1 MNKVFSYF
9 HQIYQS
15 LPKTEWFKS
24 WRGVFL
30 EIGLIVLWA
39 LFVGN
44 AYLDTN
50 PDLVVHGK
58 EWGMSIHT
66 HYLWINFLKCGTC
79 AFWNGSVNGGYPA
92 FTELHGSPL
101 HPIAMMATLIFGVIR
116 GAEVALIVTFA
127 VAGIAQWWLAKE
139 LGLSRITRLWVA
151 FIAVAGG
158 HITGRLE
165 LGSFQTAFSTA
176 MCSLVIPAIL
186 ATAKGKRYGLPL
198 LAVTGASAVLSGSG
212 YMQIGIVVGMAPA
225 VLFLLLDN
233 NLNIR
238 SLWKKIAPSL
248 GATLLLSGPLLVPWL
263 NNAAIYIKDV
273 EPKFLV
279 AQPFS
284 YIIFNLFT
292 KEPDYYFLETFWKFP
307 FPYLYTLFIGWI
319 PIAFW
324 CLGLFLSRKKDH
336 RWIGFLAIGAIS
348 ELVISSAEF
357 LKMMAKYFPAVTALR
372 NPPLIAGLAV
382 PFILGVSAIGLDR
395 LLKLNWPN
403 LILSVENTPRKQ
415 VSTRWLLAIPLLISM
430 KASYEFS
437 QLWMYKIEPHPE
449 IKASIAELHTSSAQW
464 AHTPFGE
471 HWFVAPAIAEG
482 LKLTHV
488 FDTFRWEGYNYP
500 NAYLS
505 AERHDVTVITDR
517 EWVAQHYG
525 IHIYR
530 NAMAEYAYVI
540 SDDGEKATCTASSH
554 GGDIDVRCEDT
565 PAGELMVKEKMWSGW
580 QAWVDG
586 VPTELINV
594 QWLSLETP
602 AGTHTYT
609 FRFRPWD
616 VPLGIG
622 LSVIGLALCGWI
634 YLKSPQTEDSDT

>member
-1 MNKVFSYF
+1 MNEVFSYF
-9 HQIYQS
+9 HQNIQS
-15 LPKTEWFKS
+15 FTKTELFKS
-24 WRGVFL
+24 WRCVFL

-39 LFVGN
+39 LFVGKN
-44 AYLDTN
+44 YLDTN

-66 HYLWINFLKCGTC
+66 HYMWINFLKCGSC
-79 AFWNGSVNGGYPA
+79 GFWNGSINGGYPA
-92 FTELHGSPL
+92 FTELHGSSL
-101 HPIAMMATLIFGVIR
+101 HPIVMTATSIFGVIR
-116 GAEVALIVTFA
+116 GAELALIGTFA

-139 LGLSRITRLWVA
+139 LGLGRVTRLWVA
-151 FIAVAGG
+151 FIAAAAG

-176 MCSLVIPAIL
+176 MCSLVIPAL
-186 ATAKGKRYGLPL
+186 VATGKGKRYGVPL
-198 LAVTGASAVLSGSG
+198 LAITAASAIVSGSG

-225 VLFLLLDN
+225 MLFLLLDK

-238 SLWKKIAPSL
+238 SLWKKIALAL
-248 GATLLLSGPLLVPWL
+248 GVALLLAGPLLVPLL
-263 NNAAIYIKDV
+263 NNAAIYIKDE
-273 EPKFLV
+273 EPNFLV
-279 AQPFS
+279 AQPVS

-292 KEPDYYFLETFWKFP
+292 KEPDYYFLETFWKHAN
-307 FPYLYTLFIGWI
+307 PYLYTLFIGWI

-336 RWIGFLAIGAIS
+336 RWIGFLVVGAIT
-348 ELVISSAEF
+348 EVVISSAEF
-357 LKMMAKYFPAVTALR
+357 LKTMAKYFPPITALR

-403 LILSVENTPRKQ
+403 LILSLKNTTIKQ
-415 VSTRWLLAIPLLISM
+415 VSARWLLLIPLLMSLQT
-430 KASYEFS
+430 SYEFS
-437 QLWMYKIEPHPE
+437 QFWVYKRTPPPE
-449 IKASIAELHTSSAQW
+449 VKDSIAELHTTSAQW
-464 AHTPFGE
+464 VHTPFAE
-471 HWFVAPAIAEG
+471 HWFVAPAITEG
-482 LKLTHV
+482 LKLTSV
-488 FDTFRWEGYNYP
+488 WDNFRWEGYDYP

-505 AERHDVTVITDR
+505 AERYYDPEIEDR
-517 EWVAQHYG
+517 EWLVEHYG
-525 IHIYR
+525 VNIYR

-540 SDDGEKATCTASSH
+540 SDSGEKAICTSSSQ
-554 GGDIDVRCEDT
+554 GGAIDVLCEDA

-580 QAWVDG
+580 KAEIDG

-594 QWLSLETP
+594 QWLSVETP
-602 AGTHTYT
+602 AGTHIYT

-622 LSVIGLALCGWI
+622 LASIGLILCVWI